1 MGTIITF
8 VQEAWTE
15 LKQVAWL
22 SVPQMIAS
30 TWVVLALVA
39 VIAVYIFSVDFLLRL
54 FFSFII

>member
-1 MGTIITF
+1 MKTIITF

-30 TWVVLALVA
+30 TWVVLGLVA
-39 VIAVYIFSVDFLLRL
+39 IIAVYIFGVDSILLFL
-54 FFSFII
+54 FSFLI